1 MTNTTSLLQQ
11 KNECDVITI
20 FPMTVECLVNNPSS
34 QNATDGS
41 LSISIT
47 GGTPPYIVAWS
58 NGNIS
63 PAINNLGAGSYT
75 AIVTDYSWSGSGPDY
90 TATTT
95 CVLTAPIIPVTPTP
109 TPTVV
114 PVLLYDICLT
124 VYIQPSNYQMHFNPN
139 GIYNGIYSSGYQS
152 WISDDSV
159 YQIVW
164 ATIDNRWRV
173 IPNTTNPGGGSVYM
187 LQSPSPYP
195 PLTGWYVIGALGTVV
210 SNQGLCVP
218 LPSNPSFTYSLTQ
231 PTCICDGNIIITAS
245 NGTPPY
251 QYSVDNGVTF
261 TSNSGLFTGK
271 CPGTYSLQ
279 IKDSLNNLSTV
290 TTAILNNF
298 IGITTYTLSLSPTTI
313 TTVNNNTT
321 LTRQATCTVNVSP
334 PIPVG
339 TTITFDAQHINQ
351 FGRGPAPTDATIVTN
366 SVLTKNSTVIPIT
379 SSPSSSNTSTQI
391 GAGCQSAALNNTTQ
405 IDNWV
410 SVSMTNGDTMV
421 INTTTTMTK
430 IQPVPNCFFAQFV
443 DTFFAVNGGINGC
456 SCCTLIMPS
465 KAV

>member
-95 CVLTAPIIPVTPTP
+95 CVLTAPITPT
-109 TPTVV
+109 TTTTTTVA

-124 VYIQPSNYQMHFNPN
+124 VYKQPSNYQIHFNPN
-139 GIYNGIYSSGYQS
+139 GIYNGQYSNGYQS

-164 ATIDNRWRV
+164 GTLYQAWTV
-173 IPNTTNPGGGSVYM
+173 IPTPTNPSYY
-187 LQSPSPYP
+187 LLSPSPYP
-195 PLTGWYVIGALGTVV
+195 PLTGWYINGALGTVV
-210 SNQGLCVP
+210 SNQGPCLP

-290 TTAILNNF
+290 STATLNNF
-298 IGITTYTLSLSPTTI
+298 IGITTYTLSLSPVTI

-321 LTRQATCTVNVSP
+321 LTKQFTCTVNVSP

-351 FGRGPAPTDATIVTN
+351 FGRGPASTDATIVTN

-379 SSPSSSNTSTQI
+379 STPSSSNTSTQL
-391 GAGCQSAALNNTTQ
+391 GAGCQSAPIHNTTQ
-405 IDNWV
+405 TDNWI

-430 IQPVPNCFFAQFV
+430 IQPVPNCFFAVFL
-443 DTFFAVNGGINGC
+443 DTFFAVNGVINGC
-456 SCCTLIMPS
+456 SCCTLIMPN

>member
-95 CVLTAPIIPVTPTP
+95 CVLTAPITPT
-109 TPTVV
+109 TTTTTTVA
-114 PVLLYDICLT
+114 PVLVYDICLT
-124 VYIQPSNYQMHFNPN
+124 VYKQPSNYQIHFNPN
-139 GIYNGIYSSGYQS
+139 GIYNGIYSNGYQS

-164 ATIDNRWRV
+164 VTLYHAWSV
-173 IPNTTNPGGGSVYM
+173 IPQATSPSYII
-187 LQSPSPYP
+187 LSPSPYP
-195 PLTGWYVIGALGTVV
+195 PLTGWYINGALGTVV
-210 SNQGLCVP
+210 SNQGPCLP

-298 IGITTYTLSLSPTTI
+298 IGTTTYTLSLSPITI

-321 LTRQATCTVNVSP
+321 LTRQSTCNVIVVP

-339 TTITFDAQHINQ
+339 TTITFDAQHIN
-351 FGRGPAPTDATIVTN
+351 FIGRGPASTDATIVTN

-379 SSPSSSNTSTQI
+379 STQSSSNTSTQI
-391 GAGCQSAALNNTTQ
+391 GAGCQSSGEYNTTQ
-405 IDNWV
+405 TDNWV

-421 INTTTTMTK
+421 INTTSTMTK
-430 IQPVPNCFFAQFV
+430 IQPQPHCFFADFD
-443 DTFFAVNGGINGC
+443 DTFFAVNGVINGC
-456 SCCTLIMPS
+456 SCCTLIMPN
-465 KAV
+465 KAVG

>member
-95 CVLTAPIIPVTPTP
+95 CVLTAPITPT
-109 TPTVV
+109 TTTTTTVA
-114 PVLLYDICLT
+114 PVLVYDICLT
-124 VYIQPSNYQMHFNPN
+124 VYKQPSNYQIHFNPN
-139 GIYNGIYSSGYQS
+139 GIYNGIYSNGYQS

-164 ATIDNRWRV
+164 VTLYHAWSV
-173 IPNTTNPGGGSVYM
+173 IPAPTNPSYY
-187 LQSPSPYP
+187 LLSPSPYP
-195 PLTGWYVIGALGTVV
+195 PLTGWYINGALATVV
-210 SNQGLCVP
+210 ANQGPCLP

-290 TTAILNNF
+290 STATLNNF
-298 IGITTYTLSLSPTTI
+298 IGTTTYTLSLSPSPS

-321 LTRQATCTVNVSP
+321 LTKQATCTINVSP

-339 TTITFDAQHINQ
+339 TTITFDVQHINA

-379 SSPSSSNTSTQI
+379 STQSSSNTSTQI
-391 GAGCQSAALNNTTQ
+391 GAGCQSAALNNTGQ

-421 INTTTTMTK
+421 INTTSTMTK
-430 IQPVPNCFFAQFV
+430 ILPQPHCFFAEFA
-443 DTFFAVNGGINGC
+443 DTFFAVNGVINGC
-456 SCCTLIMPS
+456 SCCTLIMPN
-465 KAV
+465 KAVG